1 MSEIIKSF
9 DFETKEVR
17 IIGDNKKPWFIAKDI
32 CNILEL
38 SNVSQAVSKLPEKW
52 KGIYQ
57 NDTLGGK
64 QNMITISE
72 AGVYKLIMRSDKIQ
86 SQKFQEWVCEDLL
99 PTLRQKGE
107 YKMNES
113 YQLKL
118 EEMNRLLDEKQ
129 ALLEDTKK
137 DLKEKT
143 LRVKYTENILT
154 ETKEVLSTKAIEL
167 KKLKKNH
174 SSMLKQRRYHTFK
187 LGKCFYVWVYP
198 ECGETKFKVGMT
210 GDINQRLKDYR
221 TSVPELQLIYIVYL
235 NENDFLEKAVL
246 LRLDKYRVQKNHEL
260 VRVSGDTII
269 ETARFVI
276 EYFKLNHT
284 EEEELHLYNEIEE
297 EEEEKAE
304 LSFVDEKGEEI
315 TFKTCSKC
323 QESLTFDKFALNSK
337 RGDGY
342 DNNCR
347 ECNKKKYVA
356 SKTSEKK
363 EIDMK
368 ECTRCKKVLEVTEF
382 NNRVGSSDGKSS
394 ECKDCAVEMYHK
406 RAENR
411 EYVKAEDIKKCLNCE
426 EEKSIEEFGKK
437 TDSPDGY
444 MPNCKVCWSKKA
456 NGPAKKKVE
465 PPTHKVC
472 NKCDEDKS
480 IDSFWKRSS
489 YKDGYLNTCSVCC
502 GKNRKK

>member
-1 MSEIIKSF
+1 MELINELDETLTF
-9 DFETKEVR
+9 DTQSVR
-17 IIGDNKKPWFIAKDI
+17 IIGSFEEPWFVAKDI
-32 CNILEL
+32 CDVLTVKD
-38 SNVSQAVSKLPEKW
+38 VSMALTKLPEEW
-52 KGIYQ
+52 KGTKVIG
-57 NDTLGGK
+57 TLGGN
-64 QNMITISE
+64 QTMRIINE
-72 AGVYKLIMRSDKIQ
+72 AGVYKLIMRSNKDIAE
-86 SQKFQEWVCEDLL
+86 KFQRWVCGEVL
-99 PTLRQKGE
+99 PSLRKKGE
-107 YKMNES
+107 YKMKEE
-113 YQLKL
+113 YQQ
-118 EEMNRLLDEKQ
+118 LLQEKIKE
-129 ALLEDTKK
+129 LEDTKK

-174 SSMLKQRRYHTFK
+174 SSMLKQRSYHKFK
-187 LGKCFYVWVYP
+187 LGKCFYIWVYP
-198 ECGETKFKVGMT
+198 ECEEMKFKVGMT

-235 NENDFLEKAVL
+235 NENAFLEEAVL

-260 VRVSGDTII
+260 VRIAGDTII

-284 EEEELHLYNEIEE
+284 EEEELHLYNDDEE
-297 EEEEKAE
+297 VEEEEKAE
-304 LSFVDEKGEEI
+304 LLFVDEKGEEI

-323 QESLTFDKFALNSK
+323 KESLTFDKFALNSK

-347 ECNKKKYVA
+347 ECNKKKYEE
-356 SKTSEKK
+356 SKTAEKK

-394 ECKDCAVEMYHK
+394 ECKECAIEMYHK

-411 EYVKAEDIKKCLNCE
+411 EYVKAEDVKKCLNCD

-437 TDSPDGY
+437 KDSPDGY

-456 NGPAKKKVE
+456 NGPAKNKVE

-472 NKCDEDKS
+472 NKCNEDKS
-480 IDSFWKRSS
+480 IDNFWKRTS

-502 GKNRKK
+502 AKSRKK